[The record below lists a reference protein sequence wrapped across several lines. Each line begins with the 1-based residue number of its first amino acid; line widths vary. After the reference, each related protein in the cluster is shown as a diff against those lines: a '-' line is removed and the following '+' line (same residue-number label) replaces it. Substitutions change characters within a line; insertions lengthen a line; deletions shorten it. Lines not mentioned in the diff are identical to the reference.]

1 MHKLRRRSLPRHLPI
16 NFLPNL
22 TLEQPMPFDFSSPF
36 KQPLGRWA
44 LAVTTVAFLSGCAD
58 FAGIVPSAQVLDGKS
73 LGLRPTIATSTNT
86 LDTKIPSQSPWW
98 DAYQDPQLSQLV
110 ETALRDNPSL
120 RIAQA
125 RLARAQA
132 FGDST
137 DSAGK
142 PQLNASLDMTRQRF
156 SANGI
161 YPPPLGGNV
170 YDIANLQA
178 TASWDLDLFGKQRA
192 ALDAAVGQTRAAQAD
207 AQAARLLIASQ
218 VVRAYF
224 SLGRLQ
230 AQNVSLQR
238 SLAQR
243 EQLLSLVQE
252 RVKAGVDTQLELSVS
267 SASLPEVRQ
276 MLEAN
281 QEQQALTRNALAAL
295 SGQAAAHISS
305 AKLPIASSQTLAD
318 TPAIPIDLLG
328 RRADIAASQ
337 WRISAA
343 LSDVQN
349 AKTQFYPNINLVAFT
364 GLNSLGFDR
373 LMNTGSDQW
382 SVGPAVR
389 LPLFDAGRL
398 KAQLRGKTADL
409 DAAVESYNAL
419 VLEAVREVAD
429 QIASARGIAL
439 QTTQQQAA
447 LSHAQTAYAIAQQRY
462 QAGLGNYLNVLNLE
476 TAVLTQQRQAIDL
489 AARAADTQVQLIR
502 ALGGGYT
509 PEVP

>member
-1 MHKLRRRSLPRHLPI
+1 
-16 NFLPNL
+16 
-22 TLEQPMPFDFSSPF
+22 MPFDFSSPS
-36 KQPLGRWA
+36 KQHLGRWA
-44 LAVTTVAFLSGCAD
+44 LASITVAALSGCAD
-58 FAGIVPSAQVLDGKS
+58 FTGIVPSAQMWDGKA
-73 LGLRPTIATSTNT
+73 LGLRPLPSLSANAQTTN
-86 LDTKIPSQSPWW
+86 IPAQSPWW
-98 DAYQDPQLSQLV
+98 DAYQDPQLNQLV
-110 ETALRDNPSL
+110 EAALRDNPSL

-125 RLARAQA
+125 RLVRAQA
-132 FGDST
+132 FSEAT

-142 PQLNASLDMTRQRF
+142 PQASASLDMTRQRF

-170 YDIANLQA
+170 YDIANVQA
-178 TASWDLDLFGKQRA
+178 TASWDLDVFGKHRA

-218 VVRAYF
+218 VVRTYF
-224 SLGRLQ
+224 SLGKLQ
-230 AQNVSLQR
+230 AQQLSLQR

-243 EQLLSLVQE
+243 EQLLGLVQE
-252 RVKAGVDTQLELSVS
+252 RVKAGIDTQLELSVS
-267 SASLPEVRQ
+267 SASVPEARQ

-281 QEQQALTRNALAAL
+281 QEQQALTRNALAAM
-295 SGQAAAHISS
+295 SGPAAAQING
-305 AKLPIASSQTLAD
+305 AQLPKASSQTLAN
-318 TPAIPIDLLG
+318 TSAIPIDLLG
-328 RRADIAASQ
+328 RRPDIAASHS
-337 WRISAA
+337 RISAA
-343 LSDVQN
+343 LGDVQN
-349 AKTQFYPNINLVAFT
+349 TKMQFYPNINLVAFT

-382 SVGPAVR
+382 GLGPAVR

-419 VLEAVREVAD
+419 VWEAVREVAD
-429 QIASARGIAL
+429 HIASARGIAL
-439 QTTQQQAA
+439 QTTQQQEA

-462 QAGLGNYLNVLNLE
+462 QAGLGNYVNVLQLE

-502 ALGGGYT
+502 ALGGTYT
-509 PEVP
+509 TETP

>member
-1 MHKLRRRSLPRHLPI
+1 
-16 NFLPNL
+16 
-22 TLEQPMPFDFSSPF
+22 
-36 KQPLGRWA
+36 
-44 LAVTTVAFLSGCAD
+44 
-58 FAGIVPSAQVLDGKS
+58 
-73 LGLRPTIATSTNT
+73 
-86 LDTKIPSQSPWW
+86 
-98 DAYQDPQLSQLV
+98 
-110 ETALRDNPSL
+110 
-120 RIAQA
+120 
-125 RLARAQA
+125 
-132 FGDST
+132 
-137 DSAGK
+137 
-142 PQLNASLDMTRQRF
+142 
-156 SANGI
+156 
-161 YPPPLGGNV
+161 LGGNV

-178 TASWDLDLFGKQRA
+178 TASWDLDLFGKHRA

-252 RVKAGVDTQLELSVS
+252 RVKAGIDTQLELSVS
-267 SASLPEVRQ
+267 SASIPEVRQ
-276 MLEAN
+276 MLESN
-281 QEQQALTRNALAAL
+281 LEQQALTRNALAAL
-295 SGQAAAHISS
+295 SGQAASNISS
-305 AKLPIASSQTLAD
+305 AKLPMASSQTLAD

-337 WRISAA
+337 WRINAA
-343 LSDVQN
+343 LGDIQN
-349 AKTQFYPNINLVAFT
+349 AKSQFYPNINLVAFT

-382 SVGPAVR
+382 GVGPAIR

-429 QIASARGIAL
+429 QIASAKGIAL

-447 LSHAQTAYAIAQQRY
+447 LSHAQNAYGIAQQRY
-462 QAGLGNYLNVLNLE
+462 QAGLGNYLTVLNLE

-489 AARAADTQVQLIR
+489 AARAADTQVQMIR
-502 ALGGGYT
+502 ALGGGFT
-509 PEVP
+509 PETP